1 LPESLVVVARL
12 SRGGCLAL
20 RLMQISPIDRT
31 LPFDSIVVRK
41 KMEQEKTHMVENSLK
56 RF

>member
-1 LPESLVVVARL
+1 
-12 SRGGCLAL
+12 
-20 RLMQISPIDRT
+20 MQISPIDRT

-41 KMEQEKTHMVENSLK
+41 KMEQEKTHMVENSMK